1 MWAVESKTGVY
12 VSNWKIKGCLTWFD
26 LWHFVNSLK
35 TQVVM
40 EELQNRS
47 SGELVSGVGI
57 YGKTVELSFASN
69 SSLQTYMNCCGVL
82 SECVRLQSCF
92 FLWECL
98 MFRHTRDSR
107 LLFQQDIFIR
117 LCWVQQTAF
126 IHPPSAAKFK
136 NHDLDPSILLTGLNK
151 VYPGW
156 KHSWHCG
163 KSSHLFVCGLQISGN
178 TAAFLSKYVI
188 RELVFHNMLQA
199 LCLVFAGTAE
209 GHDDD
214 TGHCVT
220 GSSTSG
226 FRPVWITPWG
236 NGPVVRR
243 VFADSQMVKAESV
256 GQTAVRPSDAEL

>member
-1 MWAVESKTGVY
+1 
-12 VSNWKIKGCLTWFD
+12 
-26 LWHFVNSLK
+26 
-35 TQVVM
+35 
-40 EELQNRS
+40 
-47 SGELVSGVGI
+47 
-57 YGKTVELSFASN
+57 
-69 SSLQTYMNCCGVL
+69 MNCCGVL

-98 MFRHTRDSR
+98 MFRRTRDSR

-126 IHPPSAAKFK
+126 IHPLSAAKFK

-163 KSSHLFVCGLQISGN
+163 KSSHLFVCGLQITGN

-199 LCLVFAGTAE
+199 LRLVFAGTAE
-209 GHDDD
+209 GHDDE

-243 VFADSQMVKAESV
+243 VFADSQMVKAESAGQSCEAERCWTVTRRCESRRRGMFGSTRREIDGCGGETRKCLMAGLEFLNNQNQHLRKQV
-256 GQTAVRPSDAEL
+256 GKVWLFV